1 LRATTQDAQILSRF
15 AGAAAECTA
24 TLLVNPY
31 DPGIPG
37 LAGLEPS
44 EAGGID
50 GRRRSERHGLFRC
63 GAFVAA
69 GVCRPSIQNVRIGI
83 LIPPNT
89 LMLTFGLLIGSA
101 GTALWAFGF
110 VRTPRPYSRLVTGCI
125 RALRRAW
132 ISKRFSPLRREVSQE

>member
-1 LRATTQDAQILSRF
+1 MPVFGQGF

-24 TLLVNPY
+24 ALLVNPY

-63 GAFVAA
+63 GAFVTA

-89 LMLTFGLLIGSA
+89 LMLTFGLLMGSA

-110 VRTPRPYSRLVTGCI
+110 VRTPDLI
-125 RALRRAW
+125 QDW
-132 ISKRFSPLRREVSQE
+132 